1 MVMII
6 DNQTDGNDAK
16 TVLTFLPHAE
26 QPICWFPSKYP
37 LMMITLVMVM
47 EWPRIHNLYSE
58 KYVCLKAW
66 FYVAFP
72 AINLPFL
79 DLKMELVRQFNVTRS
94 NLTQFLC

>member
-26 QPICWFPSKYP
+26 QRICWFPSKYP

-47 EWPRIHNLYSE
+47 EY
-58 KYVCLKAW
+58 
-66 FYVAFP
+66 
-72 AINLPFL
+72 
-79 DLKMELVRQFNVTRS
+79 
-94 NLTQFLC
+94 TQSLLREIRLS

>member
-47 EWPRIHNLYSE
+47 E
-58 KYVCLKAW
+58 
-66 FYVAFP
+66 
-72 AINLPFL
+72 
-79 DLKMELVRQFNVTRS
+79 
-94 NLTQFLC
+94 